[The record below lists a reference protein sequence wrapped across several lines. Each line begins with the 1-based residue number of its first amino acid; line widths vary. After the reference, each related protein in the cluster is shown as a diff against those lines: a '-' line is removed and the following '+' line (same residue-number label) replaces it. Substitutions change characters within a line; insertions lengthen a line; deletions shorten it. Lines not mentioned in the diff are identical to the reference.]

1 MKMKNLKILLVSF
14 IIAIAL
20 MLSNNVFAED
30 KTLQQQIDE
39 ADSGA
44 IITLNKEYNENIT
57 IASGKTL
64 TLDLNS
70 QTLNSDIKVYG
81 TLTIKDSGKGGKINS
96 SQIDVG
102 VFDENNHDNDKVGEL
117 IFESGILSTQKYGIY
132 AVNGN
137 VTVNGG
143 TITSKYAPL
152 AGNNTTGVMKFK
164 ITGGTLTASKGPAV
178 YMPGP
183 ISLDITGGTLN
194 GGVSLRMGKVSISGG
209 TINSI
214 TSEIDKPEEYYDYC
228 GNAFFPDALFVL
240 GRTYPSSNKEYTN
253 ELDLNITGGTFNCE
267 NNYGSAVAIY
277 DMGKVEQ
284 SMKVNISGSAVL
296 STKST
301 TRSSYQV
308 LSLEEIGV
316 TNPKTDYGNSAYT
329 GNISTTIT
337 GGTYTPVVEEK
348 YVSDGYKTVG
358 NTVYE
363 KGSVIVT
370 EVEHGTVTVEG
381 SKLEGLVY
389 GDEVKFTAKAKD
401 GYELTEI
408 EAHDGKNEKVAVTFN
423 EKNNN
428 YTFTMPANT
437 NVVITAIFNE
447 IKQEE
452 TTEVVEVPEIDTTK
466 PVEEVTIGVTNKEAT
481 EKTLLVALE
490 EIKDSDPELAK
501 KIEGKE
507 VTVAVEVNNDINV
520 DDETK
525 TTIESTIKGIKADI
539 KVANYFD
546 IAVVVKADGKNVGNI
561 ENLSSSIELTVALPE
576 NLQGAEEG
584 YTRTYYIVRQHEGK
598 TEILNTTLSEDGT
611 YLTFE
616 SDKFSTYALAYED
629 TKVEDTTLSNPQTG
643 DNIIVYAITL
653 LVSVIGI
660 CSVVII
666 KKNNKKC

>member
-381 SKLEGLVY
+381 SKLEGIVY